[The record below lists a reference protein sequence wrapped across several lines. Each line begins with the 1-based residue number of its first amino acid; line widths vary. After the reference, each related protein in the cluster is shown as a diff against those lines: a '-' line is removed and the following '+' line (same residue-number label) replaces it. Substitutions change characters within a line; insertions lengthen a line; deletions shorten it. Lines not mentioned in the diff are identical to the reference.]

1 MGYPPP
7 LFDQNPFRA
16 RIAFVLMATLINR
29 FAATLSQA
37 DARTAED
44 VRAFVAWQEERLGHE
59 FVPQDND
66 DVDVRTYLLDLQT
79 AGASRTSIRRTISSL
94 KRFYAWAKTESL
106 LSYTPFD
113 DFNFDRPLL
122 TREQIRRRQVELAP
136 DPQAREIARLRALN
150 RLADHLNR
158 SADLQAALGGTLETL
173 VEVMGLR
180 TAWAFLWTAG
190 GGWSHIAAGSP
201 HDFALTAHCG
211 LPPGLNVE
219 NFRYLRRT
227 PDCHC
232 QVLMRAGRLIRAVN
246 VVECTRCQ
254 NALEAAGDIQ
264 GLVFHATV
272 PLISQGR
279 ALGIINIASE
289 AWEFLSAADLQFLSA
304 VGAQVAIAVERAR
317 LYEVTET
324 QRARLEREL
333 EMARQ
338 VQASLLP
345 RELPAIPGF
354 SLASDWR
361 SAREVAGDFY
371 DVFPLPEGRWG
382 LVVGDVSDKGAPAA
396 LYMAMVRSL
405 IRSQSARAP
414 SPAAALTQVNYDLLT
429 HASGDMFVTVF
440 YAVLDPAAG
449 SLTWTIAGHDPP
461 LVRRASG
468 SVERLPIGGQF
479 LGAFEGISLPDG
491 TLRLEAGEAL
501 LVYTDG
507 LTDAQNDQ
515 GQEYGRNRLAT
526 ALASV
531 HSGAATLQAHL
542 LADLAAFT
550 GGAPQ
555 PDDITLLILMRERIP

>member
-1 MGYPPP
+1 MTS
-7 LFDQNPFRA
+7 LLD
-16 RIAFVLMATLINR
+16 R
-29 FAATLSQA
+29 FALTLSPA
-37 DARTAED
+37 DTHTPEA
-44 VRAFVAWQEERLGHE
+44 VRAFVAWQEERLGRE

-66 DVDVRTYLLDLQT
+66 DVDVRTYLLDRQT
-79 AGASRTSIRRTISSL
+79 AGATRAAVRRTIASL
-94 KRFYAWAKTESL
+94 KRFYHWAKGEGL
-106 LSYTPFD
+106 LSNTPFE
-113 DFNFDRPLL
+113 DFEFDRPLL
-122 TREQIRRRQVELAP
+122 SRDQIRKRQVALAP

-150 RLADHLNR
+150 QLGDHLNR
-158 SADLQAALGGTLETL
+158 SADLQTALDRTLETL
-173 VEVMGLR
+173 VELMGLR

-190 GGWSHIAAGSP
+190 GGWSHRAANAP
-201 HDFALTAHCG
+201 HDFALAAHCG

-219 NFRYLRRT
+219 NFHFLRKA

-254 NALEAAGDIQ
+254 NALAAAGDIQ
-264 GLVFHATV
+264 SLVFHASV

-279 ALGIINIASE
+279 SLGIINVASE
-289 AWEFLSAADLQFLSA
+289 AWEFMTAADLQFLSA

-345 RELPAIPGF
+345 RELPAIPGY
-354 SLASDWR
+354 SLSADWR

-371 DVFPLPEGRWG
+371 DIFPLPEGRWG

-405 IRSQSARAP
+405 IRSQCARTP
-414 SPAAALTQVNYDLLT
+414 GPAAALTLVNRDLLS
-429 HASGDMFVTVF
+429 HASGDMFVTAF
-440 YAVLDPAAG
+440 YAVLDPASG
-449 SLTWTIAGHDPP
+449 SLAWTLAGHDPP

-468 SVERLPIGGQF
+468 RVERLPIGGQF
-479 LGAFEGISLPDG
+479 LGAFEGISLTDG
-491 TLRLEAGEAL
+491 TLRLESGEAL
-501 LVYTDG
+501 LAYTDG
-507 LTDAQNDQ
+507 LTDALDAQ
-515 GQEYGRNRLAT
+515 GQRYGRERLAM
-526 ALASV
+526 ALASIY
-531 HSGAATLQAHL
+531 SGAAALQAHL

-555 PDDITLLILMRERIP
+555 PDDITLLILARERLEA